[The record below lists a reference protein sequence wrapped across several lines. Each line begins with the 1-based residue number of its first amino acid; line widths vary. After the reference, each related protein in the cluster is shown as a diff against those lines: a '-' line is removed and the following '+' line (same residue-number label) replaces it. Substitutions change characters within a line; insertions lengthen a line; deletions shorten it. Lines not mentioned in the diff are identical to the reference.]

1 MTKELAAWLQRA
13 DEDIAEAHLMLA
25 EAGALLESVDVLLA
39 GRESVTAKVTENEH
53 DKVGRSTDVTE

>member
-1 MTKELAAWLQRA
+1 MTEGLADWLQRA

-39 GRESVTAKVTENEH
+39 EKEQGE
-53 DKVGRSTDVTE
+53 